1 MLNRRFVTQRQVLPQ
16 IARQVTHM
24 LVRHLDAD
32 CLRRIL
38 ESPLAPDYK
47 FKVAFSKLVQ
57 QQPWS
62 AHLLQFHMDVL
73 RGCCPLTSPLKDVLI
88 VDETAAAMR
97 DSEVRYLPPSSW
109 MCWGS
114 MPR

>member
-1 MLNRRFVTQRQVLPQ
+1 
-16 IARQVTHM
+16 M

-32 CLRRIL
+32 SLRRIL
-38 ESPLAPDYK
+38 ESPLAPDFK

-73 RGCCPLTSPLKDVLI
+73 RGCCPLTSPLKELLI
-88 VDETAAAMR
+88 VDQIAAAMC
-97 DSEVRYLPPSSW
+97 DPEVRYLPPPHAS
-109 MCWGS
+109 C
-114 MPR
+114 PFL